1 MLGKMLSMSQT
12 PERKTM
18 TAETQ
23 NDWFD
28 PDATTF
34 GDRLAGARE
43 AAGMTQKEMA
53 QRLGVK
59 LKTLQG
65 WEDDV
70 TEPRANK
77 LSTVS
82 GLLNV
87 SLRWLLMAE
96 GDGPEAPADAE
107 DNADVTAMMTEI
119 RALRTQIVGSAE
131 RLGRLEKTLRKV
143 LQDRA

>member
-1 MLGKMLSMSQT
+1 
-12 PERKTM
+12 M

-28 PDATTF
+28 PEATTF

-43 AAGMTQKEMA
+43 AAGMTQKQMA

-77 LSTVS
+77 LSTIS

-96 GDGPEAPADAE
+96 GDGPEAPSESAE
-107 DNADVTAMMTEI
+107 DADVTALMTEI
-119 RALRTQIVGSAE
+119 RTLRTQIVGTAE
-131 RLGRLEKTLRKV
+131 RLGRLEKNLRKV
-143 LQDRA
+143 LADRV